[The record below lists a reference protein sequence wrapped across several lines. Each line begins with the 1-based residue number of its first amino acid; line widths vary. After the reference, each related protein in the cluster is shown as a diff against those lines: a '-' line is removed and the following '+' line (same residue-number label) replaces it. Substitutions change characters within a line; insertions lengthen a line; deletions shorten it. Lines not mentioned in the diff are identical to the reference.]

1 MPFTAKKT
9 FECAEA
15 VEAIFITQA
24 KDNQENLRKQL
35 AHGCRV
41 QAPIEC
47 HQDDIT
53 KAHGRI
59 ERRTYEVF
67 KALPM
72 LNKWQEEWPYI
83 REVVRVTRY
92 REELNKTQPT
102 QTEHYYVS
110 NRALNASGYAK
121 YIREHWLIENKVNN
135 IKDIA
140 FQEDSQT
147 KRINPYIYS
156 VCIDIALN
164 IAKLN
169 GVKNIKSSLHE
180 NCLDFYRFYD
190 KFKKFL

>member
-1 MPFTAKKT
+1 
-9 FECAEA
+9 
-15 VEAIFITQA
+15 
-24 KDNQENLRKQL
+24 
-35 AHGCRV
+35 V
-41 QAPIEC
+41 QAPIAR
-47 HQDDIT
+47 HQDEIT

-59 ERRTYEVF
+59 EGRTYEVF

-72 LNKWQEEWPYI
+72 LNKWQEEWPFI
-83 REVVRVTRY
+83 RAVIRVTRY
-92 REELNKTQPT
+92 REELNKSKPT

-110 NRALNASGYAK
+110 NRALKAEEYAK

-135 IKDIA
+135 IKDVA

-147 KRINPYIYS
+147 KRINPYVYS

-164 IAKLN
+164 ISKVN

-190 KFKKFL
+190 NFKTFLQ